1 MEKCGYQE
9 KELKKTLEEK
19 RELEIMNNGMKKRI
33 NDLTVLKSSN
43 NKILEEKIIKLTQN
57 IDQLSK
63 ENTYLKM
70 KIKEKNKVHMNE
82 TNDENKEI
90 LEEVEAK
97 PYLFGPYERK

>member
-1 MEKCGYQE
+1 M
-9 KELKKTLEEK
+9 
-19 RELEIMNNGMKKRI
+19 I
-33 NDLTVLKSSN
+33 
-43 NKILEEKIIKLTQN
+43 
-57 IDQLSK
+57 
-63 ENTYLKM
+63 YLKM